1 MMKNKIIMAILI
13 IAMILTIGTIS
24 SFAEGEANI
33 ELNLNGQTTINE
45 DTKTVE
51 LTLSLEDFTGVEDG
65 ATLGYQATLEYDEN
79 MFQSV
84 EVEGLNGWTAN
95 YESSTKVLLG
105 DVDRANPNI
114 DITKIT
120 LTLKDD
126 VQPGTEGKVQI
137 NNILLT
143 DGDNDF
149 TFNKEV
155 TVKVEEKAD
164 TPSTGNNTNNENT
177 VNNNSTP
184 NSNITNNNSSIN
196 ANISN
201 NAGMQSGSSK
211 DNTTAQ
217 TTKLPNTG
225 IENVILVAIAV
236 TIVAIIVFKI
246 KSRDIKY

>member
-1 MMKNKIIMAILI
+1 MMKNKIIMTILI

-33 ELNLNGQTTINE
+33 ELNLNGQTTVNK

-51 LTLSLEDFTGVEDG
+51 LTLLLGDFTGVEAG
-65 ATLGYQATLEYDEN
+65 ATLGYQATLEFDEN

-105 DVDRANPNI
+105 DVDRANPNT

-143 DGDNDF
+143 DGNNDF

-155 TVKVEEKAD
+155 TVKMEEEVTTPVED
-164 TPSTGNNTNNENT
+164 DNTNNSG
-177 VNNNSTP
+177 NNGNA
-184 NSNITNNNSSIN
+184 TNNNSSIN
-196 ANISN
+196 ANILN
-201 NAGMQSGSSK
+201 NAGMQSGNT
-211 DNTTAQ
+211 DNTTVQA
-217 TTKLPNTG
+217 TRLPNTG
-225 IENVILVAIAV
+225 IENIILVAIAV

>member
-1 MMKNKIIMAILI
+1 MMKNKIIMTILI

-51 LTLSLEDFTGVEDG
+51 LTLSLGDFTGVEAG

-105 DVDRANPNI
+105 DVDRANPNT

-143 DGDNDF
+143 DGNNDF

-155 TVKVEEKAD
+155 TVKMEEEVTTPVED
-164 TPSTGNNTNNENT
+164 DNTNNSG
-177 VNNNSTP
+177 NNGNA
-184 NSNITNNNSSIN
+184 TNNNSSIN

-201 NAGMQSGSSK
+201 NAGMQSENT
-211 DNTTAQ
+211 DNTTVQA
-217 TTKLPNTG
+217 TRLPNTG
-225 IENVILVAIAV
+225 IENIILVAIAV

>member
-1 MMKNKIIMAILI
+1 MMKNKIIMTILI

-24 SFAEGEANI
+24 SFAEEEANI

-51 LTLSLEDFTGVEDG
+51 LTLSLGDFTGVEAG
-65 ATLGYQATLEYDEN
+65 ATLGYQATLEFDEN

-105 DVDRANPNI
+105 DVDKANPNT

-143 DGDNDF
+143 DGNNDF

-155 TVKVEEKAD
+155 TVKMEEEVTTPVED
-164 TPSTGNNTNNENT
+164 DNTNNSG
-177 VNNNSTP
+177 NNGNA
-184 NSNITNNNSSIN
+184 TNNNSSIN

-201 NAGMQSGSSK
+201 NAGMQSENT
-211 DNTTAQ
+211 DNTTVQA
-217 TTKLPNTG
+217 TRLPNTG
-225 IENVILVAIAV
+225 IENIILVAIAV

>member
-1 MMKNKIIMAILI
+1 MMKNKIIMTILI

-45 DTKTVE
+45 DAKTVE
-51 LTLSLEDFTGVEDG
+51 LTLSLGDFTGVEDD

-105 DVDRANPNI
+105 DVDRANPNT

-143 DGDNDF
+143 DGNNDF

-155 TVKVEEKAD
+155 TVKMEEEVTTPVED
-164 TPSTGNNTNNENT
+164 DNTNNSG
-177 VNNNSTP
+177 NNGNA
-184 NSNITNNNSSIN
+184 TNNNSSIN

-201 NAGMQSGSSK
+201 NAGMQSENT
-211 DNTTAQ
+211 DNTTVQA
-217 TTKLPNTG
+217 TRLPNTG
-225 IENVILVAIAV
+225 IENIILVAIAV

>member
-1 MMKNKIIMAILI
+1 MMKNKIIMTILI

-33 ELNLNGQTTINE
+33 ELNLNGQTTVNK

-51 LTLSLEDFTGVEDG
+51 LTLLLGDFTGVEAG
-65 ATLGYQATLEYDEN
+65 ATLGYQATLEFDEN

-105 DVDRANPNI
+105 DVDRANPNT

-143 DGDNDF
+143 DGNNDF

-155 TVKVEEKAD
+155 TVKMEEEVTTPVED
-164 TPSTGNNTNNENT
+164 DNTNNSG
-177 VNNNSTP
+177 NNGNA
-184 NSNITNNNSSIN
+184 TNNNSSIN

-201 NAGMQSGSSK
+201 NAGMQSENT
-211 DNTTAQ
+211 DNTTVQA
-217 TTKLPNTG
+217 TRLPNTG
-225 IENVILVAIAV
+225 IENIILVAIAV

>member
-1 MMKNKIIMAILI
+1 MMKNKIIMTILI

-24 SFAEGEANI
+24 SFAEEEANI

-51 LTLSLEDFTGVEDG
+51 LTLSLGDFTGVEDG

-95 YESSTKVLLG
+95 YESGTKVLLG
-105 DVDRANPNI
+105 DVDRANPNT

-143 DGDNDF
+143 DGNNDF

-155 TVKVEEKAD
+155 TVKMEEEVTTPVED
-164 TPSTGNNTNNENT
+164 DNTNNSG
-177 VNNNSTP
+177 NNGNA
-184 NSNITNNNSSIN
+184 TNNNSSIN

-201 NAGMQSGSSK
+201 NAGMQSENT
-211 DNTTAQ
+211 DNTTVQA
-217 TTKLPNTG
+217 TRLPNTG
-225 IENVILVAIAV
+225 IENIILVAIAV

>member
-1 MMKNKIIMAILI
+1 MMKNKIIMTILI

-33 ELNLNGQTTINE
+33 ELNLNGQTTVNK

-51 LTLSLEDFTGVEDG
+51 LTLSLGDFTGVEAG
-65 ATLGYQATLEYDEN
+65 ATLGYQATLEFDEN

-105 DVDRANPNI
+105 DVDRANPNT

-143 DGDNDF
+143 DGNNDF

-155 TVKVEEKAD
+155 TVKMEEEVTTPVED
-164 TPSTGNNTNNENT
+164 DNTNNSG
-177 VNNNSTP
+177 NNGNA
-184 NSNITNNNSSIN
+184 TNNNSSIN

-201 NAGMQSGSSK
+201 NAGMQSENT
-211 DNTTAQ
+211 DNTTVQA
-217 TTKLPNTG
+217 TRLPNTG
-225 IENVILVAIAV
+225 IENIILVAIAV

>member
-33 ELNLNGQTTINE
+33 ELKLNGQTTINE

-51 LTLSLEDFTGVEDG
+51 LTLSLGDFTGVEDG
-65 ATLGYQATLEYDEN
+65 ATLGYQATLEYDKN

-105 DVDRANPNI
+105 DVDKANPNT

-137 NNILLT
+137 KNILLT

-149 TFNKEV
+149 SFNKEV
-155 TVKVEEKAD
+155 TVKMEEETT
-164 TPSTGNNTNNENT
+164 TPAEDDNTNNSENNGNAT
-177 VNNNSTP
+177 K
-184 NSNITNNNSSIN
+184 NNSSIN
-196 ANISN
+196 ANIAN
-201 NAGMQSGSSK
+201 NAGMQSGNT
-211 DNTTAQ
+211 DNTTVQA
-217 TTKLPNTG
+217 TRLPNTG
-225 IENVILVAIAV
+225 IENIRLVAIAV

>member
-1 MMKNKIIMAILI
+1 MMKNKIIMTILI

-24 SFAEGEANI
+24 SFAEEEANI

-51 LTLSLEDFTGVEDG
+51 LTLSLGDFTGVEDG

-105 DVDRANPNI
+105 DVDRANPNT

-143 DGDNDF
+143 DGNNDF

-155 TVKVEEKAD
+155 TVKMEEEVTTPVED
-164 TPSTGNNTNNENT
+164 DNTNNSG
-177 VNNNSTP
+177 NNGNA
-184 NSNITNNNSSIN
+184 TNNNSSIN
-196 ANISN
+196 ANILN
-201 NAGMQSGSSK
+201 NAGMQSGNT
-211 DNTTAQ
+211 DNTTVQA
-217 TTKLPNTG
+217 TRLPNTG
-225 IENVILVAIAV
+225 IENIILVAIAV

>member
-1 MMKNKIIMAILI
+1 MMKNKIIMTILI

-33 ELNLNGQTTINE
+33 ELNLNGQTTVNK

-51 LTLSLEDFTGVEDG
+51 LTLLLGDFTGVEAG
-65 ATLGYQATLEYDEN
+65 ATLGYQATLEFDEN

-105 DVDRANPNI
+105 DVDKANPNT

-143 DGDNDF
+143 DGNNDF

-155 TVKVEEKAD
+155 TVKMEEEVTTPVED
-164 TPSTGNNTNNENT
+164 DNTNNSG
-177 VNNNSTP
+177 NNGNA
-184 NSNITNNNSSIN
+184 TNNNSSIN

-201 NAGMQSGSSK
+201 NAGMQSENT
-211 DNTTAQ
+211 DNTTVQA
-217 TTKLPNTG
+217 TRLPNTG
-225 IENVILVAIAV
+225 IENIILVAIAV

>member
-1 MMKNKIIMAILI
+1 MMKNKIIMTILI

-51 LTLSLEDFTGVEDG
+51 LTLSLGDFTGVEDG
-65 ATLGYQATLEYDEN
+65 ATLGYQATLEYDKN

-105 DVDRANPNI
+105 DVDRANPNT

-155 TVKVEEKAD
+155 TVKMEEEVTTPVED
-164 TPSTGNNTNNENT
+164 DNTNNSG
-177 VNNNSTP
+177 NNGNA
-184 NSNITNNNSSIN
+184 TNNNSSIN

-201 NAGMQSGSSK
+201 NAGMQSENT
-211 DNTTAQ
+211 DNTTVQA
-217 TTKLPNTG
+217 TRLPNTG
-225 IENVILVAIAV
+225 IENIILVAIAV

>member
-1 MMKNKIIMAILI
+1 MMKNKIIMTILI
-13 IAMILTIGTIS
+13 VAMILTIGTIS

-51 LTLSLEDFTGVEDG
+51 LTLSLGDFTGAETG

-105 DVDRANPNI
+105 DVDKANPNT

-149 TFNKEV
+149 SFNKEV
-155 TVKVEEKAD
+155 TVKMEEEVTTPVED
-164 TPSTGNNTNNENT
+164 DNTNNSG
-177 VNNNSTP
+177 NNGNA
-184 NSNITNNNSSIN
+184 TNNNSSIN

-201 NAGMQSGSSK
+201 NAGMQSENT
-211 DNTTAQ
+211 DNTTVQA
-217 TTKLPNTG
+217 TRLPNTG
-225 IENVILVAIAV
+225 IENIILVAIAV

>member
-1 MMKNKIIMAILI
+1 MMKNKIIMTILI

-24 SFAEGEANI
+24 SFAEEEANI

-51 LTLSLEDFTGVEDG
+51 LTLSLGDFTGVEAG
-65 ATLGYQATLEYDEN
+65 ATLGYQATLEYDKN

-105 DVDRANPNI
+105 DVDRANPNT

-143 DGDNDF
+143 DGNNDF

-155 TVKVEEKAD
+155 TVKMEEEVTTPVED
-164 TPSTGNNTNNENT
+164 DNTNNSG
-177 VNNNSTP
+177 NNGNA
-184 NSNITNNNSSIN
+184 TNNNSSIN

-201 NAGMQSGSSK
+201 NAGMQSENT
-211 DNTTAQ
+211 DNTTVQA
-217 TTKLPNTG
+217 TRLPNTG
-225 IENVILVAIAV
+225 IENIILVAIAV

>member
-1 MMKNKIIMAILI
+1 MMKNKIIMTILI
-13 IAMILTIGTIS
+13 VAMILTIGTIS

-45 DTKTVE
+45 DAKTVE
-51 LTLSLEDFTGVEDG
+51 LTLSLGDFTGVEDG

-79 MFQSV
+79 RFQSV

-105 DVDRANPNI
+105 DVDKANPNT

-149 TFNKEV
+149 SFNKEV
-155 TVKVEEKAD
+155 TVKMEEEVTTPVED
-164 TPSTGNNTNNENT
+164 DNTNNSG
-177 VNNNSTP
+177 NNGNA
-184 NSNITNNNSSIN
+184 TNNNSSIN

-201 NAGMQSGSSK
+201 NAGMQSGNT
-211 DNTTAQ
+211 DNTTVQA
-217 TTKLPNTG
+217 TRLPNTG
-225 IENVILVAIAV
+225 IENIILVAIAV

>member
-1 MMKNKIIMAILI
+1 MMKNKIIMTILI

-24 SFAEGEANI
+24 SFAEEEANV

-51 LTLSLEDFTGVEDG
+51 LTLSLGDFTGVEAG
-65 ATLGYQATLEYDEN
+65 ATLGYQATLEFDEN

-105 DVDRANPNI
+105 DVDKANPNT

-143 DGDNDF
+143 DGNNDF

-155 TVKVEEKAD
+155 TVKMEEEVTTPVED
-164 TPSTGNNTNNENT
+164 DNTNNSG
-177 VNNNSTP
+177 NNGNA
-184 NSNITNNNSSIN
+184 TNNNSSIN

-201 NAGMQSGSSK
+201 NAGMQSGNT
-211 DNTTAQ
+211 DNTTVQA
-217 TTKLPNTG
+217 TRLPNTG
-225 IENVILVAIAV
+225 IENIRLVAIAV

>member
-1 MMKNKIIMAILI
+1 MMKNKIIMTILI

-33 ELNLNGQTTINE
+33 KLNLNGQTTVNK

-51 LTLSLEDFTGVEDG
+51 LTLSLGDFTGVEAG
-65 ATLGYQATLEYDEN
+65 ATLGYQATLEFDEN

-105 DVDRANPNI
+105 DVDRANPNT

-143 DGDNDF
+143 DGNNDF

-155 TVKVEEKAD
+155 TVKMEEEVTTPVED
-164 TPSTGNNTNNENT
+164 DNTNNSG
-177 VNNNSTP
+177 NNGNA
-184 NSNITNNNSSIN
+184 TNNNSSIN

-201 NAGMQSGSSK
+201 NAGMQSENT
-211 DNTTAQ
+211 DNTTVQA
-217 TTKLPNTG
+217 TRLPNTG
-225 IENVILVAIAV
+225 IENIILVAIAV

>member
-1 MMKNKIIMAILI
+1 MMKNKIIMTILI

-24 SFAEGEANI
+24 SFAEEEANI

-51 LTLSLEDFTGVEDG
+51 LTLSLGDFTGVEAG

-105 DVDRANPNI
+105 DVDRANPNT

-143 DGDNDF
+143 DGNNDF

-155 TVKVEEKAD
+155 TVKMEEEVTTPVED
-164 TPSTGNNTNNENT
+164 DNTNNSG
-177 VNNNSTP
+177 NNGNA
-184 NSNITNNNSSIN
+184 TNNNSSIN

-201 NAGMQSGSSK
+201 NAGMQSENT
-211 DNTTAQ
+211 DNTTVQA
-217 TTKLPNTG
+217 TRLPNTG
-225 IENVILVAIAV
+225 IENIILVAIAV

>member
-1 MMKNKIIMAILI
+1 MMKNKIIMTILI

-33 ELNLNGQTTINE
+33 ELNLNGQTTVNK

-51 LTLSLEDFTGVEDG
+51 LTLLLGDFTGVEAG
-65 ATLGYQATLEYDEN
+65 ATLGYQATLEFDEN

-105 DVDRANPNI
+105 DVDKANPNT

-143 DGDNDF
+143 DGNNDF

-155 TVKVEEKAD
+155 TVKMEEEVTTPVED
-164 TPSTGNNTNNENT
+164 DNTNNSG
-177 VNNNSTP
+177 NNGNA
-184 NSNITNNNSSIN
+184 TNNNSSIN

-201 NAGMQSGSSK
+201 NAGMQSGNT
-211 DNTTAQ
+211 DNTTVQA
-217 TTKLPNTG
+217 TRLPNTG
-225 IENVILVAIAV
+225 IENIILVAIAV

>member
-45 DTKTVE
+45 DAKTVE
-51 LTLSLEDFTGVEDG
+51 LTLSLGDFTGVEAG
-65 ATLGYQATLEYDEN
+65 ATLGYQATLEFDEN

-105 DVDRANPNI
+105 DVDKANPNT

-143 DGDNDF
+143 DGNNDF

-155 TVKVEEKAD
+155 TVKMEEEVTTPVED
-164 TPSTGNNTNNENT
+164 DNTNNSG
-177 VNNNSTP
+177 NNGNA
-184 NSNITNNNSSIN
+184 TNNNSSIN

-201 NAGMQSGSSK
+201 NAGMQSENT
-211 DNTTAQ
+211 DNTTVQA
-217 TTKLPNTG
+217 TRLPNTG
-225 IENVILVAIAV
+225 IENIILVAIAV

>member
-1 MMKNKIIMAILI
+1 MMKNKIIMTILI

-51 LTLSLEDFTGVEDG
+51 LTLSLGDFTGVEDG

-105 DVDRANPNI
+105 DVDRANPNT

-155 TVKVEEKAD
+155 TVKMEEEAT
-164 TPSTGNNTNNENT
+164 TPAEDDNTNNSG
-177 VNNNSTP
+177 NNGNA
-184 NSNITNNNSSIN
+184 TNNNSSIN
-196 ANISN
+196 ANIAN
-201 NAGMQSGSSK
+201 NAGMQSGNT
-211 DNTTAQ
+211 DNTTVQA
-217 TTKLPNTG
+217 TRLPNTG
-225 IENVILVAIAV
+225 IENIILVAIAV

>member
-1 MMKNKIIMAILI
+1 MMKNKIIMTILI

-33 ELNLNGQTTINE
+33 ELNLNGQTTVNK

-51 LTLSLEDFTGVEDG
+51 LTLLLGDFTGVEAG

-105 DVDRANPNI
+105 DVDKANPNT

-149 TFNKEV
+149 SFNKEV
-155 TVKVEEKAD
+155 TVKMEEEVTTPVED
-164 TPSTGNNTNNENT
+164 DNTNNSG
-177 VNNNSTP
+177 NNGNA
-184 NSNITNNNSSIN
+184 TNNNSSIN

-201 NAGMQSGSSK
+201 NAGMQSGNT
-211 DNTTAQ
+211 DNTTVQA
-217 TTKLPNTG
+217 TRLPNTG
-225 IENVILVAIAV
+225 IENIILVAIAV

>member
-1 MMKNKIIMAILI
+1 MMKNKIIMTILI

-51 LTLSLEDFTGVEDG
+51 LTLSLGDFTGVEDG

-84 EVEGLNGWTAN
+84 EEEGLNGWTAN

-105 DVDRANPNI
+105 DVDRANPNT

-143 DGDNDF
+143 DGNNDF

-155 TVKVEEKAD
+155 TVKMEEEVTTPVED
-164 TPSTGNNTNNENT
+164 DNTNNSG
-177 VNNNSTP
+177 NNGNA
-184 NSNITNNNSSIN
+184 TNNNSSIN

-201 NAGMQSGSSK
+201 NAGMQSENT
-211 DNTTAQ
+211 DNTTVQA
-217 TTKLPNTG
+217 TRLPNTG
-225 IENVILVAIAV
+225 IENIILVAIAV

>member
-33 ELNLNGQTTINE
+33 KLNLNGQTTINE

-51 LTLSLEDFTGVEDG
+51 LTLSLGDFTGVEAG

-105 DVDRANPNI
+105 DVDRANPNT

-143 DGDNDF
+143 DGNNDF

-155 TVKVEEKAD
+155 TVKMEEEVTTPVED
-164 TPSTGNNTNNENT
+164 DNTNNSG
-177 VNNNSTP
+177 NNGNA
-184 NSNITNNNSSIN
+184 TNNNSSIN

-201 NAGMQSGSSK
+201 NAGMQSENT
-211 DNTTAQ
+211 DNTTVQA
-217 TTKLPNTG
+217 TRLPNTG
-225 IENVILVAIAV
+225 IENIILVAIAV

>member
-1 MMKNKIIMAILI
+1 MMKNKIIMTILI

-33 ELNLNGQTTINE
+33 ELNLNGQTTVNK

-51 LTLSLEDFTGVEDG
+51 LTLSLGDFTGVEAG
-65 ATLGYQATLEYDEN
+65 ATLGYQATLEFDEN

-105 DVDRANPNI
+105 DVDKANPNT

-143 DGDNDF
+143 DGNNDF

-155 TVKVEEKAD
+155 TVKMEEEVTTPVED
-164 TPSTGNNTNNENT
+164 DNTNNSG
-177 VNNNSTP
+177 NNGNA
-184 NSNITNNNSSIN
+184 TNNNSSIN

-201 NAGMQSGSSK
+201 NAGMQSENT
-211 DNTTAQ
+211 DNTTVQA
-217 TTKLPNTG
+217 TRLPNTG
-225 IENVILVAIAV
+225 IENIILVAIAV

>member
-1 MMKNKIIMAILI
+1 MMKNKIIMTILI

-24 SFAEGEANI
+24 SFAEEEANI

-51 LTLSLEDFTGVEDG
+51 LTLSLGDFTGVEDG
-65 ATLGYQATLEYDEN
+65 ATLGYQATLEYDKN

-105 DVDRANPNI
+105 DVDRANPNT

-155 TVKVEEKAD
+155 TVKMEEEVTTPVED
-164 TPSTGNNTNNENT
+164 DNTNNSG
-177 VNNNSTP
+177 NNGNA
-184 NSNITNNNSSIN
+184 TNNNSSIN

-201 NAGMQSGSSK
+201 NAGMQSENT
-211 DNTTAQ
+211 DNTTVQA
-217 TTKLPNTG
+217 TRLPNTG
-225 IENVILVAIAV
+225 IENIILVAIAV

>member
-1 MMKNKIIMAILI
+1 MMKNKIIMTILI

-33 ELNLNGQTTINE
+33 ELNLNGQTTVNK

-51 LTLSLEDFTGVEDG
+51 LTLLLGDFTGVEDG

-105 DVDRANPNI
+105 DVDRANPNT

-143 DGDNDF
+143 DGNNDF

-155 TVKVEEKAD
+155 TVKMEEEVTTPVED
-164 TPSTGNNTNNENT
+164 DNTNNSG
-177 VNNNSTP
+177 NNGNA
-184 NSNITNNNSSIN
+184 TNNNSSIN

-201 NAGMQSGSSK
+201 NAGMQSENT
-211 DNTTAQ
+211 DNTTVQA
-217 TTKLPNTG
+217 TRLPNTG
-225 IENVILVAIAV
+225 IENIILVAIAV

>member
-1 MMKNKIIMAILI
+1 MMKNKIIMTILI

-45 DTKTVE
+45 DAKTVE
-51 LTLSLEDFTGVEDG
+51 LTLSLGDFTGVEDG

-105 DVDRANPNI
+105 DVDRANPNT

-143 DGDNDF
+143 DGNNDF

-155 TVKVEEKAD
+155 TVKMEEEVTTPVED
-164 TPSTGNNTNNENT
+164 DNTNNSG
-177 VNNNSTP
+177 NNGNA
-184 NSNITNNNSSIN
+184 TNNNSSIN

-201 NAGMQSGSSK
+201 NAGMQSENT
-211 DNTTAQ
+211 DNTTVQA
-217 TTKLPNTG
+217 TRLPNTG
-225 IENVILVAIAV
+225 IENIILVAIAV

>member
-1 MMKNKIIMAILI
+1 MKNKIIMTILI

-33 ELNLNGQTTINE
+33 ELKLNGQTTINE

-51 LTLSLEDFTGVEDG
+51 LTLSLGDFTGVEDG
-65 ATLGYQATLEYDEN
+65 ATLGYQATLEYDKN

-105 DVDRANPNI
+105 DVDKANPNT

-143 DGDNDF
+143 DGNNDF

-155 TVKVEEKAD
+155 TVKMEEEVTTPVED
-164 TPSTGNNTNNENT
+164 DNTNNSG
-177 VNNNSTP
+177 NNGNA
-184 NSNITNNNSSIN
+184 TNNNSSIN

-201 NAGMQSGSSK
+201 NAGMQSENT
-211 DNTTAQ
+211 DNTTVQA
-217 TTKLPNTG
+217 TRLPNTG
-225 IENVILVAIAV
+225 IENIILVAIAV

>member
-1 MMKNKIIMAILI
+1 MKNKIIVAILI
-13 IAMILTIGTIS
+13 MIMIITIGIIS
-24 SFAEGEANI
+24 SFAEEGTNI
-33 ELNLNGQTTINE
+33 KLNLNGQTTINE
-45 DTKTVE
+45 DAKTVV
-51 LTLSLEDFTGVEDG
+51 LTLSLGDFTGIESG
-65 ATLGYQATLEYDEN
+65 ATLGYQGTLEYDEN

-105 DVDRANPNI
+105 DVDRANPNT

-120 LTLKDD
+120 LTLKDN

-155 TVKVEEKAD
+155 TVKVEEKD
-164 TPSTGNNTNNENT
+164 DKPSTGNNTNNENT
-177 VNNNSTP
+177 VNNNSKP

-201 NAGMQSGSSK
+201 NAGMQSGNSK

-225 IENVILVAIAV
+225 VENVILIAIAI
-236 TIVAIIVFKI
+236 TIIAIIVFKI
-246 KSRDIKY
+246 KSRKIKY

>member
-1 MMKNKIIMAILI
+1 MMKNKIIMTILI
-13 IAMILTIGTIS
+13 VAMILTIGTIS

-33 ELNLNGQTTINE
+33 ELNLNGQTTVNK

-51 LTLSLEDFTGVEDG
+51 LTLLLGDFTGVEAG
-65 ATLGYQATLEYDEN
+65 ATLGYQATLEFDEN

-105 DVDRANPNI
+105 DVDKANANT

-143 DGDNDF
+143 DGNNDF

-155 TVKVEEKAD
+155 TVKMEEEVTTPVED
-164 TPSTGNNTNNENT
+164 DNTNNSG
-177 VNNNSTP
+177 NNGNA
-184 NSNITNNNSSIN
+184 TNNNSSIN

-201 NAGMQSGSSK
+201 NAGMQSENT
-211 DNTTAQ
+211 DNTTVQA
-217 TTKLPNTG
+217 TRLPNTG
-225 IENVILVAIAV
+225 IENIILVAIAV

>member
-1 MMKNKIIMAILI
+1 MKNKIIVATLI
-13 IAMILTIGTIS
+13 IIMTITLGIIS
-24 SFAEGEANI
+24 SFAEEGTNI

-45 DTKTVE
+45 DAKTVV
-51 LTLSLEDFTGVEDG
+51 LTLSLGDFTGIESG
-65 ATLGYQATLEYDEN
+65 ATLGYQGTLEFDEN

-105 DVDRANPNI
+105 DVDRANPNT

-120 LTLKDD
+120 LTLKDN
-126 VQPGTEGKVQI
+126 VKPGTEGKVQI

-225 IENVILVAIAV
+225 IENIILVAIAV

>member
-1 MMKNKIIMAILI
+1 MMKNKIIMTILI

-45 DTKTVE
+45 DAKTVE
-51 LTLSLEDFTGVEDG
+51 LTLSLGDFTGVEAG
-65 ATLGYQATLEYDEN
+65 ATLGYQATLEFDEN

-105 DVDRANPNI
+105 DVDRANPNT

-143 DGDNDF
+143 DGNNDF

-155 TVKVEEKAD
+155 TVKMEEEVTTPVED
-164 TPSTGNNTNNENT
+164 DNTNNSG
-177 VNNNSTP
+177 NNGNA
-184 NSNITNNNSSIN
+184 TNNNSSIN

-201 NAGMQSGSSK
+201 NAGMQSGNT
-211 DNTTAQ
+211 DNTTVQA
-217 TTKLPNTG
+217 TRLPNTG
-225 IENVILVAIAV
+225 IENIILVAIAV

>member
-1 MMKNKIIMAILI
+1 MMKNKIIMTILI

-45 DTKTVE
+45 DAKTVE
-51 LTLSLEDFTGVEDG
+51 LTLSLGDFTGVEAG
-65 ATLGYQATLEYDEN
+65 ATLGYQATLEFDEN

-105 DVDRANPNI
+105 DVDRANPNT

-143 DGDNDF
+143 DGNNDF

-155 TVKVEEKAD
+155 TVKMEEEVTTPVED
-164 TPSTGNNTNNENT
+164 DNTNNSG
-177 VNNNSTP
+177 NNGNA
-184 NSNITNNNSSIN
+184 TNNNSSIN

-201 NAGMQSGSSK
+201 NAGMQSENT
-211 DNTTAQ
+211 DNTTVQA
-217 TTKLPNTG
+217 TRLPNTG
-225 IENVILVAIAV
+225 IENIILVAIAV

>member
-1 MMKNKIIMAILI
+1 
-13 IAMILTIGTIS
+13 
-24 SFAEGEANI
+24 
-33 ELNLNGQTTINE
+33 
-45 DTKTVE
+45 
-51 LTLSLEDFTGVEDG
+51 
-65 ATLGYQATLEYDEN
+65 

-105 DVDRANPNI
+105 DVDRANPNT

-149 TFNKEV
+149 SFNKEV
-155 TVKVEEKAD
+155 TVKMEEEVTTPVED
-164 TPSTGNNTNNENT
+164 DNTNNSG
-177 VNNNSTP
+177 NNGNA
-184 NSNITNNNSSIN
+184 TNNNSSIN

-201 NAGMQSGSSK
+201 NAGMQSGNT
-211 DNTTAQ
+211 DNTTVQA
-217 TTKLPNTG
+217 TRLPNTG
-225 IENVILVAIAV
+225 IENIILVAIAV

>member
-1 MMKNKIIMAILI
+1 MMKNKIIMTILI

-24 SFAEGEANI
+24 SFAEEEANI

-51 LTLSLEDFTGVEDG
+51 LTLSLGDFTGVEDG
-65 ATLGYQATLEYDEN
+65 ATLGYQATLEYDKN

-105 DVDRANPNI
+105 DVDRANPNK

-143 DGDNDF
+143 DGNNDF

-155 TVKVEEKAD
+155 TVKMEEEVTTPVED
-164 TPSTGNNTNNENT
+164 DNTNNSG
-177 VNNNSTP
+177 NNGNA
-184 NSNITNNNSSIN
+184 TNNNSSIN

-201 NAGMQSGSSK
+201 NAGMQSENT
-211 DNTTAQ
+211 DNTTVQA
-217 TTKLPNTG
+217 TRLPNTG
-225 IENVILVAIAV
+225 IENIILVAIAV

>member
-51 LTLSLEDFTGVEDG
+51 LTLSLGDFTGVEDG

-105 DVDRANPNI
+105 DVDRANPNT

-155 TVKVEEKAD
+155 TVKMEEEVTTPVED
-164 TPSTGNNTNNENT
+164 DNTNNSG
-177 VNNNSTP
+177 NNGNA
-184 NSNITNNNSSIN
+184 TNNNSSIN

-201 NAGMQSGSSK
+201 NAGMQSGNT
-211 DNTTAQ
+211 DNTTVQA
-217 TTKLPNTG
+217 TRLPNTG
-225 IENVILVAIAV
+225 IENIILVAIAV

>member
-1 MMKNKIIMAILI
+1 MMKNKIIMIILI

-33 ELNLNGQTTINE
+33 ELKLNGQTTINE

-51 LTLSLEDFTGVEDG
+51 LTLSLGDFTGVEDG
-65 ATLGYQATLEYDEN
+65 ATLGYQATLEYDKN

-105 DVDRANPNI
+105 DVDKANPNT

-143 DGDNDF
+143 DGNNDF

-155 TVKVEEKAD
+155 TVKMEEEVTTPVED
-164 TPSTGNNTNNENT
+164 DNTNNSG
-177 VNNNSTP
+177 NNGNA
-184 NSNITNNNSSIN
+184 TNNNSSIN

-201 NAGMQSGSSK
+201 NAGMQSENT
-211 DNTTAQ
+211 DNTTVQA
-217 TTKLPNTG
+217 TRLPNTG
-225 IENVILVAIAV
+225 IENIILVAIAV

>member
-33 ELNLNGQTTINE
+33 KLNLNGQTTINE

-51 LTLSLEDFTGVEDG
+51 LTLSLGDFTGVEAG
-65 ATLGYQATLEYDEN
+65 ATLGYQATLEFDEN

-105 DVDRANPNI
+105 DVDRANPNT

-143 DGDNDF
+143 DGNNDF

-155 TVKVEEKAD
+155 TVKMEEEVTTPVED
-164 TPSTGNNTNNENT
+164 DNTNNSG
-177 VNNNSTP
+177 NNGNA
-184 NSNITNNNSSIN
+184 TNNNSSIN

-201 NAGMQSGSSK
+201 NAGMQSENT
-211 DNTTAQ
+211 DNTTVQA
-217 TTKLPNTG
+217 TRLPNTG
-225 IENVILVAIAV
+225 IENIILVAIAV